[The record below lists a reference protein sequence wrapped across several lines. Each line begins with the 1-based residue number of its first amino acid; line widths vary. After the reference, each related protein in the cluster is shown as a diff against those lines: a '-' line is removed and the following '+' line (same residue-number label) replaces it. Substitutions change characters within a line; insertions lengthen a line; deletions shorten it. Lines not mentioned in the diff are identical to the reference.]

1 MKVSKIG
8 GAGVLVLALIL
19 AVVPLNSKDYKGECG
34 SALAPANRDRP
45 PRGLLPTPEPPIT
58 LMPDDGFTIDTTMPS
73 TTMPPPSP
81 PPPPSIPPPTET
93 HPRSKLHIPGEFIC
107 DEAVKNRRIL
117 SGVIAGL
124 GVLILGGTLLKS
136 ESSSSSRPVSPPL
149 KPEPKVEEPKEP
161 ESQPTD
167 TKSFCSQCGEKLTIG
182 AKFCSACGVV
192 V

>member
-1 MKVSKIG
+1 MKVSRIG

-19 AVVPLNSKDYKGECG
+19 AVVPLALTPSGQNLGMNLEKVECG
-34 SALAPANRDRP
+34 SALAPKQFKEVYTP
-45 PRGLLPTPEPPIT
+45 PMPTPGAK
-58 LMPDDGFTIDTTMPS
+58 DS
-73 TTMPPPSP
+73 TVG
-81 PPPPSIPPPTET
+81 I
-93 HPRSKLHIPGEFIC
+93 KLQGRKSYDEISC

-124 GVLILGGTLLKS
+124 GILILGGTLLKS

-167 TKSFCSQCGEKLTIG
+167 TKSFCSQCGEKLTEG
-182 AKFCSACGVV
+182 AKFCSECGAVV
-192 V
+192 

>member
-34 SALAPANRDRP
+34 SALAPAKVKGWKVSDSI
-45 PRGLLPTPEPPIT
+45 GVMPI
-58 LMPDDGFTIDTTMPS
+58 PQ
-73 TTMPPPSP
+73 
-81 PPPPSIPPPTET
+81 PPTFPVPT
-93 HPRSKLHIPGEFIC
+93 TSVVPTTTTSVGIKLQVPEVPGEIFC

-124 GVLILGGTLLKS
+124 GILILGGTLLKS

-167 TKSFCSQCGEKLTIG
+167 TKSFCSQCGEKLTEG
-182 AKFCSACGVV
+182 AKFCSECGAVV
-192 V
+192 

>member
-1 MKVSKIG
+1 MKVSRIG

-34 SALAPANRDRP
+34 SALAPAKRDRP

-58 LMPDDGFTIDTTMPS
+58 LMPDDGFIIT
-73 TTMPPPSP
+73 TTMPPTETYPRLKP
-81 PPPPSIPPPTET
+81 PIIPPPTET
-93 HPRSKLHIPGEFIC
+93 HPRLKLQIPGEIIC

-124 GVLILGGTLLKS
+124 GILILGGTLLKS
-136 ESSSSSRPVSPPL
+136 ESSSSSRPVSAPL

-167 TKSFCSQCGEKLTIG
+167 TKSFCSQCGGKLNEG
-182 AKFCSACGVV
+182 AKFCSECGAAV
-192 V
+192 